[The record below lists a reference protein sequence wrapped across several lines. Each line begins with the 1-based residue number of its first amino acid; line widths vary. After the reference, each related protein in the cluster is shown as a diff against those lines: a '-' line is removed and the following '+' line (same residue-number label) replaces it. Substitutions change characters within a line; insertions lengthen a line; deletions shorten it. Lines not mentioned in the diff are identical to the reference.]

1 MSVWSVEAPR
11 LKDILFYLG
20 VGTLFTHELD
30 AMPNHEWRVLP
41 GLSALP
47 DETGMVAF
55 VLAHVPLFA
64 LVIGTIA
71 SLDPRIRRN
80 ARIAVA
86 AFLVVH
92 AVLHTLFRG
101 HVAYDFAGWLSNS
114 LIYGAALAG
123 AVFLFLE
130 LRPGGARR

>member
-1 MSVWSVEAPR
+1 MRGGGAPA

-20 VGTLFTHELD
+20 VGALFTHELD

-47 DETGMVAF
+47 DNTGMVAF

-64 LVIGTIA
+64 LVVGMVA
-71 SLDPRIRRN
+71 SLNPRIRRN

-92 AVLHTLFRG
+92 AVLHTMFRG
-101 HVAYDFAGWLSNS
+101 HADYDFAGWLSNS

-123 AVFLFLE
+123 LVFLVLE
-130 LRPGGARR
+130 LRPDTARR